1 MMELHQSIHAS
12 SGSCL
17 WTLLTLAVA
26 AVLVAVLTVHTVKQN
41 KRESEHKD
49 MLEEKYG
56 ISK

>member
-26 AVLVAVLTVHTVKQN
+26 AVLVAVLAVHTVKQN